1 MKNHIALMPAKR
13 WLRSPQGRNVLTY
26 LVFVGIALLLW
37 MVQVMS
43 EETQRDL
50 RCQVAIVNVPDSLTR
65 ITPMP
70 EAINVSVRARGTAL
84 ARYVWSA
91 PRMNIDYNVYHTG
104 HKVSFGEA
112 ALKSFFRNRIG
123 NDCQVQSVTPDSLS
137 ILYTSQ
143 PGALLPVRVNAEV
156 VPGPQYALIGKVRSL
171 TDSVTVFGLNGV
183 PATMRSV
190 TTAPITLNDV
200 RAPRTIRIPLDVPQG
215 FRAVPDSVD
224 IQIDVEQLVSKKL
237 SVKITP
243 TGVPRGQSLILM
255 PPQVEVYY
263 MVPMSVFKQ
272 QQSVTPRFTIE
283 AQYSSIRP
291 GDDKVAIAITRQPKD
306 FLNIYLSTDSVDF
319 LIEQH

>member
-1 MKNHIALMPAKR
+1 MKHIAMIPIRR
-13 WLRSPQGRNVLTY
+13 WLRSPQGRNLVTY
-26 LVFVGIALLLW
+26 LVFVCIAVVLW

-50 RCQVAIVNVPDSLTR
+50 RCRVVIVNVPDSLTR

-91 PRMNIDYNVYHTG
+91 PQMSIDYNIYHTG
-104 HKVSFGEA
+104 QKVAFGEA

-123 NDCQVQSVTPDSLS
+123 SDCQVQSVTPDSLS

-143 PGALLPVRVNAEV
+143 PGALLPVKVDAEV
-156 VPGPQYALIGKVRSL
+156 VPGPQYALIGRVRSL

-183 PATMRSV
+183 PASMTSV
-190 TTAPITLNDV
+190 STAHVTLNDV
-200 RAPRTIRIPLDVPQG
+200 RAPRTMRVPLVTPQG

-224 IQIDVEQLVSKKL
+224 IHIDVEPLVSKIRK
-237 SVKITP
+237 VTITP
-243 TGVPRGQSLILM
+243 TGVPRGQTLILV
-255 PPQVEVYY
+255 PAQVDVYY
-263 MVPMSVFKQ
+263 MVPMSVYKQ
-272 QQSVTPRFTIE
+272 QRGEPQFTVE

-291 GDDKVAIAITRQPKD
+291 GDEKVAISITRQPKE
-306 FLNIYLSTDSVDF
+306 FLNIFLSTDSVDF
-319 LIEQH
+319 IIEQH